1 MDIFSFITLFGG
13 LAFFL
18 YGMNV
23 MSNGLEKIA
32 GGKLETILK
41 KLTSNVFKSMALGA
55 VITVAIQ
62 SSSALTVML
71 VGLVNSG
78 IIDLSGTIG
87 VIMGSNIGTTLT
99 AWLLSLAGIESSNIF
114 LRLLKPDSFA
124 PAFAFIGILLI
135 MCSKKQKKVDIGKV
149 LVGFSV
155 LMYGMELMSSAVE
168 PLADMPE
175 FSSILTAFTNPILGV
190 VVGAVFTGII
200 QSSAATIGILQAL
213 SLTGSITYGMAI
225 PIVMGL
231 NIGTCVTALLSSIG
245 VNKNAKR
252 VSAVHVSFNV
262 IGTFVCLI
270 AFYGINSIFDLKFTT
285 EAIAPVGIAVV
296 HSLFNIITTFILI
309 PFTKQLE
316 KLACIIVPGSNDN
329 EKTELLDE
337 RLLTSPSIAIARCK
351 ELTDE
356 MARIASESFKKSLPL
371 ISMFNET
378 VASEIDESES
388 ITDMYEDKLGS
399 YLVKISHKSLSLSDG
414 HRASNLL
421 HTIGDFER
429 IGDHATD
436 MVKAAREIHEKG
448 IIFSDEAKKEI
459 ATISAALGEILDLT
473 LEAFIN
479 EDLEMA
485 KRIEP
490 LEQVVDKLK
499 YTMKNAHI
507 SRLQKGNC
515 TIETGFVFNDLLTNF
530 ARVADHCS
538 NVAVCL
544 IQVADDNFDT
554 HEYLNNVKSHGD
566 SSFDEMYKDYKQK
579 YSI

>member
-32 GGKLETILK
+32 GGKLETILQ
-41 KLTSNVFKSMALGA
+41 KLTSNVFKSMVLGA
-55 VITVAIQ
+55 IITIAIQ

-78 IIDLSGTIG
+78 IVSLSGTIG

-99 AWLLSLAGIESSNIF
+99 AWLLSLAGIESSNVF

-135 MCSKKQKKVDIGKV
+135 MCSKKTKKKDVGKIF
-149 LVGFSV
+149 VGFAV

-168 PLADMPE
+168 PLADMPQ

-190 VVGAVFTGII
+190 LVGAVFTGII
-200 QSSAATIGILQAL
+200 QSSAATVGILQAL
-213 SLTGSITYGMAI
+213 SLTGSITYSMAI
-225 PIVMGL
+225 PIIMGL

-262 IGTFVCLI
+262 IGTIVCLVV
-270 AFYGINSIFDLKFTT
+270 FYLLDSIFDFSFTSQT
-285 EAIAPVGIAVV
+285 IAPVGIAVV
-296 HSLFNIITTFILI
+296 HSLFNIITTIILI

-316 KLACIIVPGSNDN
+316 KLACLIVPGSNEN

-337 RLLTSPSIAIARCK
+337 RLLTSTALAIARCK

-356 MARIASESFKKSLPL
+356 MAKIASESFKKSLKL
-371 ISMFNET
+371 IENYDEN
-378 VASEIDESES
+378 VAAEIDENES

-399 YLVKISHKSLSLSDG
+399 YLVKISRKSLSVSDS
-414 HRASNLL
+414 HEASNLL

-436 MVKAAREIHEKG
+436 MVKAAREIHDKG
-448 IIFSDEAKKEI
+448 IVFSDEAKKEI
-459 ATISAALGEILDLT
+459 STISLALDEILDLT
-473 LEAFIN
+473 IEAFTK
-479 EDLEMA
+479 EDLEIA

-499 YTMKNAHI
+499 YKMKNMHI
-507 SRLQKGNC
+507 SRLQKGEC

-538 NVAVCL
+538 NIAVCL
-544 IQVADDNFDT
+544 IQVADDSFDT
-554 HEYLNNVKSHGD
+554 HEYLNNVKAHGD
-566 SSFDEMYKDYKQK
+566 SSFDEMYSLYKQK
-579 YSI
+579 YNI

>member
-32 GGKLETILK
+32 GGKLEVILK

-55 VITVAIQ
+55 VITIAIQ

-99 AWLLSLAGIESSNIF
+99 AWILSLAGIESSNVF

-124 PAFAFIGILLI
+124 PAFAFVGILLI
-135 MCSKKQKKVDIGKV
+135 MCSKKPKKIDIGKV

-190 VVGAVFTGII
+190 LVGAVFTGII

-213 SLTGSITYGMAI
+213 SLTGSITYSMAI

-262 IGTFVCLI
+262 IGTVVCL
-270 AFYGINSIFDLKFTT
+270 AVFYALNAIFKFEFVN
-285 EAIAPVGIAVV
+285 EAVAPVGVAVV

-316 KLACIIVPGSNDN
+316 KLACIIVPGGN
-329 EKTELLDE
+329 ENERTELLDE

-356 MARIASESFKKSLPL
+356 MAKISSESFKKSLSL
-371 ISMFNET
+371 ISAFNDGI
-378 VASEIDESES
+378 AAEIDENES

-399 YLVKISHKSLSLSDG
+399 YLVKISHKSLSQTDG

-436 MVKAAREIHEKG
+436 MVKAAKEIHEKG
-448 IIFSDEAKKEI
+448 IIFSDEANKEI
-459 ATISAALGEILDLT
+459 ATISAALTEILDLT
-473 LEAFIN
+473 IEAFVN
-479 EDLEMA
+479 ENLEIA
-485 KRIEP
+485 KHIEP

-507 SRLQKGNC
+507 ARLQKGNC

-566 SSFDEMYKDYKQK
+566 QSFDDMYKAYKQK
-579 YSI
+579 YAI

>member
-32 GGKLETILK
+32 GGKLETILQ
-41 KLTSNVFKSMALGA
+41 KLTSNVFKSMVLGA
-55 VITVAIQ
+55 IITIAIQ

-78 IIDLSGTIG
+78 IVSLSGTIG

-99 AWLLSLAGIESSNIF
+99 AWLLSLAGIESSNVF

-135 MCSKKQKKVDIGKV
+135 MCSKKTKKKDVGKIF
-149 LVGFSV
+149 VGFAV

-168 PLADMPE
+168 PLADMPQ

-190 VVGAVFTGII
+190 LVGAVFTGII
-200 QSSAATIGILQAL
+200 QSSAATVGILQAL
-213 SLTGSITYGMAI
+213 SLTGSITYSMAI
-225 PIVMGL
+225 PIIMGL

-262 IGTFVCLI
+262 IGTIVCLVV
-270 AFYGINSIFDLKFTT
+270 FYLLDSIFDFSFTSQT
-285 EAIAPVGIAVV
+285 IAPVGIAVV
-296 HSLFNIITTFILI
+296 HSLFNIITTIILI

-316 KLACIIVPGSNDN
+316 KLACLIVPGSNEN

-337 RLLTSPSIAIARCK
+337 RLLTSTALAIARCK

-356 MARIASESFKKSLPL
+356 MAKIASESFKKSLKL
-371 ISMFNET
+371 IENYDEN
-378 VASEIDESES
+378 VAAEIDENES

-399 YLVKISHKSLSLSDG
+399 YLVKISRKSLSVSDS
-414 HRASNLL
+414 HEASNLL

-436 MVKAAREIHEKG
+436 MVKAAREIHDKG
-448 IIFSDEAKKEI
+448 IVFSDEAKKEI
-459 ATISAALGEILDLT
+459 STISLALDEILDLT
-473 LEAFIN
+473 IEAFTK
-479 EDLEMA
+479 EDLEIA
-485 KRIEP
+485 KRIDP

-499 YTMKNAHI
+499 YKMKNMHI
-507 SRLQKGNC
+507 SRLQKGEC

-538 NVAVCL
+538 NIAVCF
-544 IQVADDNFDT
+544 IQVADDSFDT
-554 HEYLNNVKSHGD
+554 HEYLNNVKAHGD
-566 SSFDEMYKDYKQK
+566 SSFDEMYSLYKQK
-579 YSI
+579 YNI